1 MPEHLATQL
10 IATSLN
16 FVTTRRAFEIAID
29 EARRAGWPDDE
40 VCRVTGLS
48 RHTVEA
54 VAGRRHDERADY
66 GGGNEISCTGPA
78 RPRAPLVTRKSLVPS
93 WL

>member
-1 MPEHLATQL
+1 VPEHLATQL

-40 VCRVTGLS
+40 VCRITGLS
-48 RHTVEA
+48 RQTVEA
-54 VAGRRHDERADY
+54 VAGRRHD
-66 GGGNEISCTGPA
+66 GG
-78 RPRAPLVTRKSLVPS
+78 
-93 WL
+93 

>member
-1 MPEHLATQL
+1 LTNICSVCQYPFVPEHLATQL

-48 RHTVEA
+48 RQTVEA
-54 VAGRRHDERADY
+54 VAGRRHDGR
-66 GGGNEISCTGPA
+66 
-78 RPRAPLVTRKSLVPS
+78 
-93 WL
+93 

>member
-1 MPEHLATQL
+1 LTNVCSVCQYPIRPEHLATQL

-16 FVTTRRAFEIAID
+16 FVTTRRAFEVAID

-54 VAGRRHDERADY
+54 VAGRRHD
-66 GGGNEISCTGPA
+66 GG
-78 RPRAPLVTRKSLVPS
+78 
-93 WL
+93 

>member
-1 MPEHLATQL
+1 VPEHLATQL

-48 RHTVEA
+48 RQTVEV
-54 VAGRRHDERADY
+54 VAGRRHDGR
-66 GGGNEISCTGPA
+66 
-78 RPRAPLVTRKSLVPS
+78 
-93 WL
+93 